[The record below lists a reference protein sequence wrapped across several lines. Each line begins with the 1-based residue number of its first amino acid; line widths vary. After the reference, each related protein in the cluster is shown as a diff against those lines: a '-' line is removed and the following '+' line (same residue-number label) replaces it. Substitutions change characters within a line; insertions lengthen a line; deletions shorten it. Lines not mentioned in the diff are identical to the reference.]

1 MTRPV
6 LERGVPFEGC
16 GRAAS
21 NRVLPLDCPDGVGV
35 PLTEVLAEHV
45 PIEVGLLGLGRLLRE
60 PEFTKT
66 LGLKNTFWI
75 GRTGLDTTFHT
86 I

>member
-35 PLTEVLAEHV
+35 PLTKVLAEHV
-45 PIEVGLLGLGRLLRE
+45 PIEVGLLGFGRLFRE
-60 PEFTKT
+60 PELIRK
-66 LGLKNTFWI
+66 LSGLKNTFWI
-75 GRTGLDTTFHT
+75 EEELDSGG
-86 I
+86 